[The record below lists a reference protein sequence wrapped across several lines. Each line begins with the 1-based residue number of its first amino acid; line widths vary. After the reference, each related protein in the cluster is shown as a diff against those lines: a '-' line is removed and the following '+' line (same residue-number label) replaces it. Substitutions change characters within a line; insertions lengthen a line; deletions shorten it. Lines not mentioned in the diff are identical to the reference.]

1 MERETHIYLA
11 DKIHERLVLDFPMA
25 FSRDLFRIANV
36 EPDQLCQ
43 SILHPHFAN
52 WSFAYIENQIALLAE
67 ERLCIGD
74 SIQKDFVVRLGR
86 ITHYLCDFFCQV
98 HIGSRLLRVR
108 EHVAYEG
115 CLNQVI
121 QEQPRYFDRICRSAS
136 PPAAQPALSIRRL
149 YDHCLHQYLQQPVG
163 FERDMKAATWISVQ
177 LAGSIMQ
184 QCLNNAGAV
193 SLRLSSISAY
203 L

>member
-11 DKIHERLVLDFPMA
+11 DKIHERLVLDFPMV
-25 FSRDLFRIANV
+25 FPRDLFRIANV
-36 EPDQLCQ
+36 EPDQTYQ
-43 SILHPHFAN
+43 SILHPHFAS

-67 ERLCIGD
+67 ERLSVKD
-74 SIQKDFVVRLGR
+74 SIQKDFVYRLGR

-98 HIGSRLLRVR
+98 HIDSRLLRVR
-108 EHVAYEG
+108 EHVAYESH
-115 CLNQVI
+115 LNQVV
-121 QEQPRYFDRICRSAS
+121 QEQSGYFDKICRSAS
-136 PPAAQPALSIRRL
+136 TSAIQPAISIHRL

-177 LAGSIMQ
+177 LAGSIIQ

-193 SLRLSSISAY
+193 SLRLSSIY
-203 L
+203 GY